1 MGAGVSDITDA
12 EVRVDRHQILHDSAA
27 ALCGFD

>member
-12 EVRVDRHQILHDSAA
+12 EVRVDRHQILHDRAA
-27 ALCGFD
+27 ALYGFD